1 MTEHRKPRVAI
12 VFGGRS
18 SEHAISCVTAGSVLD
33 AIDRDRRTTWSRS
46 ASPPTAAGCSSRAT
60 PSACRST
67 GPTSCR
73 ASTATGRRSRC
84 SARPTAPTWS
94 CTSRRSRRTT
104 LGEVDVVFP
113 LLHGPWGEDG
123 TIQGMFEMAGVRYVG
138 AGVLASAV
146 GMDKAYTK
154 VVLEAAGLPVMPA
167 VTVTAREW
175 YRDPD
180 GVRHRVRRPR
190 ASRCSSSRP
199 GPGRAWASPRC
210 TTPPS
215 STRRSRRPTGTTPR
229 CWSRQAA
236 VGARE
241 VECGVL
247 EALDGTPETSVPAE
261 IRVGGEHEFYD
272 FAAKYLPEE
281 HTELEVPADLAGRR
295 RHRAARAGGRAPS
308 RRSAAEGL
316 ARVDFF
322 VMPDGP
328 CVINEINTMP
338 GFTPDLDVPPHVG
351 GHRARLPRA
360 GRPAHPAR
368 AASYDGLALGA
379 SVTRVHEPGVLLD
392 HRGELDHGRRQPV
405 GTVRRGHGHLHHR
418 AVAARSPS
426 RRRRTGR

>member
-33 AIDRDRRTTWSRS
+33 AIDR
-46 ASPPTAAGCSSRAT
+46 AAYDVVPIGIAT
-60 PSACRST
+60 DGRWVLESGDSERLQIKGPDQLPSVD
-67 GPTSCR
+67 GDR
-73 ASTATGRRSRC
+73 ASIALLREADSTDLVVHEPSQ
-84 SARPTAPTWS
+84 PPQ
-94 CTSRRSRRTT
+94 T

-146 GMDKAYTK
+146 GMDKAYAK

-180 GVRHRVRRPR
+180 GVRHRVADLGFPLFVKPAR
-190 ASRCSSSRP
+190 AGSSM
-199 GPGRAWASPRC
+199 GITKVHDASELDAAIEEAHRHDPKALVE
-210 TTPPS
+210 
-215 STRRSRRPTGTTPR
+215 
-229 CWSRQAA
+229 QAA

-261 IRVGGEHEFYD
+261 IRIGGEHEFYD

-281 HTELEVPADLAGRR
+281 HTELDVPADLPGRR
-295 RHRAARAGGRAPS
+295 RHRAARDGGARLRGDRLRGPGPGRLLRDARRVGGGQRDQHDAGLHAD
-308 RRSAAEGL
+308 
-316 ARVDFF
+316 V
-322 VMPDGP
+322 
-328 CVINEINTMP
+328 
-338 GFTPDLDVPPHVG
+338 DVPADVG
-351 GHRARLPRA
+351 RDRPRLPRP
-360 GRPAHPAR
+360 GRPA
-368 AASYDGLALGA
+368 AS
-379 SVTRVHEPGVLLD
+379 S
-392 HRGELDHGRRQPV
+392 
-405 GTVRRGHGHLHHR
+405 
-418 AVAARSPS
+418 SPS
-426 RRRRTGR
+426 RVHGLRDAGPAAERRSPGRAARDMRTRLVGAGRLRRLSGRAGRAGCTA